1 MNTLMLAN
9 SIFQVNLPPE
19 LGGGVANYNYMFSLN
34 NLVRPNEYVVPA
46 NLANKEVLVVGEV
59 WSANN
64 MNNKTS
70 ANSIDITW
78 NNYANSHRFYGPS
91 RSYTANKKIPVKAK
105 IKFGAINSNKIRFS
119 SYQTGSH
126 NAQAGW
132 NTSDCDLQCRGNLT
146 FYYN

>member
-1 MNTLMLAN
+1 MNALMLSN

-34 NLVRPNEYVVPA
+34 NLVRPNEYMVPA

-70 ANSIDITW
+70 ANSIALTW
-78 NNYANSHRFYGPS
+78 NNYSNSHTLHGAS
-91 RSYTANKKIPVKAK
+91 RWYEANRKIPIKLK
-105 IKFGAINSNKIRFS
+105 IKFTAINSNKIRFS

-132 NTSDCDLQCRGNLT
+132 NTSDCSLQCRGNLT